1 MAENTTRSALITG
14 AGQNIGRACA
24 IRLAQDGFNIVVN
37 GRSNRAA
44 CDEVASI
51 IRAAGGKAEI
61 AMGDVGSAAGAKAIA
76 DAAIA
81 AFGGIDVLVHNAA
94 IRPETPFLEMSEHE
108 WSEVLNVNFG
118 ASFWLARAALPGMVA
133 KGWGRVINFAGMN
146 AINGYNGR
154 AHVSASKHAAW
165 GLTKALA
172 KEFGPKG
179 VTVNIIS
186 PGPIRPE
193 AGDPAMQEHIRLQEG
208 KIPVGRLGEPSE
220 IAATVSL
227 LASEDGGFINGQLL
241 QVNGGTQ
248 C

>member
-1 MAENTTRSALITG
+1 MSEHTARSALITG
-14 AGQNIGRACA
+14 AGQNIGRSCA
-24 IRLAQDGFNIVVN
+24 IRLAQDGFNVVIN
-37 GRSNRAA
+37 GRSNRDA
-44 CDEVASI
+44 CDEVAGI
-51 IRAAGGKAEI
+51 VRAAGGKAVI
-61 AMGDVGSAAGAKAIA
+61 AMGDVGSAEGAQTVA
-76 DAAIA
+76 DAALS

-94 IRPETPFLEMSEHE
+94 IRPETPFLEMSEDE
-108 WSEVLNVNFG
+108 WNEVLNVNFG
-118 ASFWLARAALPGMVA
+118 ASFWLARAALPGMVE

-193 AGDPAMQEHIRLQEG
+193 AGDPAMQEHIRSQES

>member
-1 MAENTTRSALITG
+1 MTKRTAFVTG
-14 AGQNIGRACA
+14 SGQNIGRAIA
-24 IRLAQDGFNIVVN
+24 LRLAQDGFNVVLN
-37 GRSNRAA
+37 GRSNRQTCEDVAA
-44 CDEVASI
+44 E
-51 IRAAGGKAEI
+51 IRKSGGSAAI
-61 AMGDVGSAAGAKAIA
+61 AMGDVSTAAGAKDVAA
-76 DAAIA
+76 DAIA
-81 AFGGIDVLVHNAA
+81 AFGSVDALIHNAA
-94 IRPETPFLEMSEHE
+94 IRPETPFLEMSEDE
-108 WSEVLNVNFG
+108 WHSVMNTNFG
-118 ASFWLARAALPGMVA
+118 ASFWLARATLPGMIER
-133 KGWGRVINFAGMN
+133 GWGRIVNFAGMN
-146 AINGYNGR
+146 AMNGYNGR

-179 VTVNIIS
+179 VTTNIVS

-193 AGDPAMQEHIRLQEG
+193 AGDPKMQEHIRSQAN

-227 LASEDGGFINGQLL
+227 LVSNDGGFINGQLI